1 MCPAAIFGISLQAC
15 TELLLCRK
23 QLWRVPPLKE
33 SYIWVPLKMST
44 TRSRRVAR
52 ISEWTAKVNKT
63 SYSTLIFYIHAHIQ
77 SNLPMSVTSI
87 KQSPV
92 LKGQN
97 LLCLNGDLL
106 IKVWLYIKQLE
117 NSQLQK
123 CILHISKLI
132 FCETYDIKVF

>member
-1 MCPAAIFGISLQAC
+1 
-15 TELLLCRK
+15 
-23 QLWRVPPLKE
+23 
-33 SYIWVPLKMST
+33 
-44 TRSRRVAR
+44 
-52 ISEWTAKVNKT
+52 
-63 SYSTLIFYIHAHIQ
+63 
-77 SNLPMSVTSI
+77 MSVTSI

-92 LKGQN
+92 LKGHN